1 MSNCNFPRFVNSLL
15 KLWSSPACF
24 QFQRG
29 AEAELVLFEKYKHE
43 KCTNIQHL
51 RNENSCIWLH
61 RLIVTNFKFQRGA
74 KHTLMENVFSQ
85 LPVLM
90 KVCLWDGGLWWWF
103 EYNLWWWFEYNHW
116 WWFEYHLWRWSLMV
130 VWMYSIIV
138 LLGFHRWLRFQIG
151 ENGRQEIQPEN
162 VFLFLF
168 GGEIII

>member
-1 MSNCNFPRFVNSLL
+1 MSNCN
-15 KLWSSPACF
+15 SPALLIHCWSYDHLQPASNF
-24 QFQRG
+24 KEGRKRNSSY
-29 AEAELVLFEKYKHE
+29 LKKNKHE

-103 EYNLWWWFEYNHW
+103 EYNLW
-116 WWFEYHLWRWSLMV
+116 RWSLMV